1 MSLSLSSLSVTDIV
15 GPLNKMEVQA
25 ALLDYEIE
33 KKCFQSWDSIEEM
46 IWGASEDVKRAIYE
60 SAVAKKNVESQ
71 GWIVELKRRREHLA
85 MTRNVCRRLGEYIQ
99 VCYESLVK
107 LRSYDYS

>member
-1 MSLSLSSLSVTDIV
+1 M
-15 GPLNKMEVQA
+15 G
-25 ALLDYEIE
+25 LD
-33 KKCFQSWDSIEEM
+33 IEEM

-71 GWIVELKRRREHLA
+71 RRIVELKQRQEHLA
-85 MTRNVCRRLGEYIQ
+85 MTRNVRCRLGEYIQ